1 MSRLKLDMDTL
12 GLSSLLEKLAG
23 VQVKDCF
30 KEGETIYYVV
40 GSGELGKAL
49 GRGGVII
56 HKLQDK
62 LNQRVRVIEFQD
74 NLLEFVK
81 KVIYPLQPQQIL
93 EEENYIIIHDDS
105 KKTKS
110 LLIGRDG
117 RNLKVINRA
126 VQRFFNKEV
135 RIR

>member
-1 MSRLKLDMDTL
+1 MSRLKLDTETL
-12 GLSSLLEKLAG
+12 GLSSLLEKLAA

-30 KEGETIYYVV
+30 KEGDIIYYVV
-40 GSGELGKAL
+40 DSGELGKAL
-49 GRGGVII
+49 GRGGIVV
-56 HKLQDK
+56 HKLQEK
-62 LNQRVRVIEFQD
+62 LNQRVRIIEFRDQAQD
-74 NLLEFVK
+74 FVRSI
-81 KVIYPLQPQQIL
+81 IYPLQPQQIV
-93 EEENYIIIHDDS
+93 EEGSYIIIKDDR

-135 RIR
+135 RVI